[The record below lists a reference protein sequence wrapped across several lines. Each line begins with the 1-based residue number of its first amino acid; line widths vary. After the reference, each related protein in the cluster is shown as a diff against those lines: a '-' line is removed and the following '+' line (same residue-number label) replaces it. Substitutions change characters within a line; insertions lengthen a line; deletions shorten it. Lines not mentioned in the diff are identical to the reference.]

1 MPSCQWHDK
10 SWSQCPA
17 VEAQTFK
24 GAMALYRAI
33 STRKGNPQSTEWES
47 MQLWSHSLTDT
58 TPATSNLD
66 LGKKKREGAKN
77 ERKSINF
84 VG

>member
-1 MPSCQWHDK
+1 MPRSGGIAL
-10 SWSQCPA
+10 P
-17 VEAQTFK
+17 
-24 GAMALYRAI
+24 GALALYRAI
-33 STRKGNPQSTEWES
+33 STRKDDPQSTEGEN

-66 LGKKKREGAKN
+66 LGEKKKEGAKN